1 MVGPKTLGGVNG
13 LGNVVTKK
21 PGVIGAGQVSAVE
34 GQAGDIGAGQAG
46 VIGAGQ
52 AGFVEGQ
59 AGVIGAGQAVV
70 VGAVSGQA
78 VVVGA
83 GSGQAVVVGAGSG
96 AAGASLADC
105 VTAVIGIPSSY
116 PRTNC
121 VPTEHELSSLSELSV
136 ESLSDT
142 ERNTEPS
149 RSAIVIDRDIKI
161 VFYTS
166 VSTCLAC

>member
-34 GQAGDIGAGQAG
+34 GVIGAGQAGDIGAGQAG
-46 VIGAGQ
+46 V
-52 AGFVEGQ
+52 
-59 AGVIGAGQAVV
+59 
-70 VGAVSGQA
+70 
-78 VVVGA
+78 VGA
-83 GSGQAVVVGAGSG
+83 GSGQAVVVEVGSGQAVVVGAGAG